1 VISKVFIICS
11 VGLVLTVLA
20 ARMAHI
26 RVISTDSSAPVGIYH
41 LVPAPLTRG
50 ELVLACLPAE
60 SADLA
65 LTRGYLGA
73 GNCPASAEPVA
84 KIVGALPG
92 DTVQLDRDFV
102 AVNGTRIPHSPTLPR
117 DSMNRPLEHIPWRT
131 YRVDNGE
138 VWLFGFNNP
147 HSWDSRFW
155 GSLPTSNVRGA
166 LRPILTW

>member
-1 VISKVFIICS
+1 MISKVFIICS
-11 VGLVLTVLA
+11 VSLVAAVLA
-20 ARMAHI
+20 ARIAHI

-65 LTRGYLGA
+65 LACGYLGA

-92 DTVQLDRDFV
+92 DTVQLDQTFV
-102 AVNGTRIPHSPTLPR
+102 AINGARIPNSPTLPR
-117 DSMNRPLEHIPWRT
+117 DSMGRPLEHAAWRI
-131 YRVDNGE
+131 YHVPDGE

-147 HSWDSRFW
+147 HSWDARFI
-155 GSLPTSNVRGA
+155 GAIPSANVLGT
-166 LRPILTW
+166 LKPLITW